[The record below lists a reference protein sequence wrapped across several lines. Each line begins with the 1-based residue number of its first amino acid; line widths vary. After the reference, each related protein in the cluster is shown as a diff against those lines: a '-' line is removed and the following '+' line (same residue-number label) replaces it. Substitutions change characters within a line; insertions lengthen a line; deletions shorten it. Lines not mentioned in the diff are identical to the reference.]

1 MSARRL
7 VSHALLAL
15 AIAGCSGADTDESG
29 AAPAM
34 AFASWGGAY
43 QAAVERAWLEP
54 FSQETG
60 IEVLRDTEP
69 EVARIRAMVET
80 GNVEW
85 DVVTGGGEALMR
97 GAELG
102 LFVEI
107 TDDMV
112 DQSAVLAEVRNPY
125 GVPSEI
131 FSTVIG
137 FSRAAFP
144 GGGPA
149 TFADFWD
156 VERFPGRRALP
167 DRPATVLEAALLAD
181 GVAKDDVYEVLG
193 SDEGFARALDKL
205 RALKPH
211 VAFWWSSGAQPVQAL
226 GSGEV
231 VMALGWNGRFQSG
244 IDDGL
249 DIAMSWEESVAQ
261 AGYFMIPTG
270 AANLDE
276 ATRFL
281 AYIVRPDVQARLS
294 EWIAY
299 GPITPASMQY
309 IDAARAARLPSTPE
323 RLEHALFMD
332 IAWWA
337 ERATE
342 ASEAY
347 LAMLQE

>member
-1 MSARRL
+1 MTARL
-7 VSHALLAL
+7 FIIVTSFIVAA
-15 AIAGCSGADTDESG
+15 CSGGGPDATNS
-29 AAPAM
+29 M
-34 AFASWGGAY
+34 VFASWGGAY
-43 QAAVERAWLEP
+43 QAAVEQAWVEP
-54 FSQETG
+54 FSEETG
-60 IEVLRDTEP
+60 IEIYRDTEP

-85 DVVTGGGEALMR
+85 DVVTGGGETLMR
-97 GAELG
+97 GADLG

-112 DQSAVLAEVRNPY
+112 DQAEVLPEVRNAY
-125 GVPSEI
+125 GIPSEI

-137 FSRAAFP
+137 YSRDAFP
-144 GGGPA
+144 EGGPR

-181 GVAKDDVYEVLG
+181 GVAKEDVYAVL
-193 SDEGFARALDKL
+193 STEAGFTRALDKVKT
-205 RALKPH
+205 LKPH
-211 VAFWWSSGAQPVQAL
+211 VAFWWTSGAQPVQAL

-249 DIAMSWEESVAQ
+249 DIEISWDQSVAQ

-270 AANLDE
+270 AANLE
-276 ATRFL
+276 QAVRFL
-281 AYIVRPDVQARLS
+281 NYIVRPDVQARLS
-294 EWIAY
+294 ESIAY

-309 IDAARAARLPSTPE
+309 IDDARAARLPSTPA
-323 RLEHALFMD
+323 RLENAVFMD
-332 IAWWA
+332 IEWWA

-342 ASEAY
+342 TSEAY
-347 LAMLQE
+347 TAMLQE

>member
-1 MSARRL
+1 MVRQFRLLLL
-7 VSHALLAL
+7 VSL
-15 AIAGCSGADTDESG
+15 AGCSGGGSNESG
-29 AAPAM
+29 AM
-34 AFASWGGAY
+34 VFASWGGAY
-43 QAAVERAWLEP
+43 QEAVERAWVEP
-54 FSQETG
+54 FSSATG
-60 IEVLRDTEP
+60 VEVIRDTGP

-85 DVVTGGGEALMR
+85 DVVTGGGETLMR
-97 GAELG
+97 GADLG

-107 TDDMV
+107 TDAMV
-112 DQSAVLAEVRNPY
+112 DQGEVLDEVRNPY

-137 FSRAAFP
+137 FSPSAFP
-144 GGGPA
+144 DGGPQ

-156 VERFPGRRALP
+156 TERFPGRRALP

-181 GVAKDDVYEVLG
+181 GVAKAGVYAVL
-193 SDEGFARALDKL
+193 STADGFERALDKV
-205 RALKPH
+205 RALKEH

-249 DIAMSWEESVAQ
+249 DIEIAWGESVAQ
-261 AGYFMIPTG
+261 AGYFMIPVG
-270 AANLDE
+270 ASNIEDAL
-276 ATRFL
+276 RFL
-281 AYIVRPDVQARLS
+281 NYIVQPDVQARLS

-299 GPITPASMQY
+299 GPITPASMPY
-309 IDAARAARLPSTPE
+309 IDEARASRLPSTPE
-323 RLEHALFMD
+323 RIEGAVFMD
-332 IAWWA
+332 IVWWA

-347 LAMLQE
+347 AAMLQE

>member
-1 MSARRL
+1 M
-7 VSHALLAL
+7 V
-15 AIAGCSGADTDESG
+15 
-29 AAPAM
+29 
-34 AFASWGGAY
+34 FASWGGAY
-43 QAAVERAWLEP
+43 QEAVEEAWVEP
-54 FSQETG
+54 FSSATG
-60 IEVLRDTEP
+60 IEVIRDTEP

-85 DVVTGGGEALMR
+85 DVVTGGGETLMR
-97 GAELG
+97 GADLG

-107 TDDMV
+107 TDGMV
-112 DQSAVLAEVRNPY
+112 DQGEVLDEVRNPY

-137 FSRAAFP
+137 FSRSAFP
-144 GGGPA
+144 DGGPQ

-156 VERFPGRRALP
+156 TERFPGRRALP

-181 GVAKDDVYEVLG
+181 GVAKADVYAVL
-193 SDEGFARALDKL
+193 STTDGFERALDKV
-205 RALKPH
+205 RALKEH

-231 VMALGWNGRFQSG
+231 AMALGWNGRFQSG

-249 DIAMSWEESVAQ
+249 DIEIAWRESVAQ
-261 AGYFMIPTG
+261 AGYFMIPVG
-270 AANLDE
+270 ASNVEDAV
-276 ATRFL
+276 RFL
-281 AYIVRPDVQARLS
+281 NYIVQPDVQARLS

-299 GPITPASMQY
+299 GPITPASMSY
-309 IDAARAARLPSTPE
+309 IEEERASRLPSTPE
-323 RLEHALFMD
+323 RIEGAVFMD

-347 LAMLQE
+347 TAMLQE

>member
-1 MSARRL
+1 MNR
-7 VSHALLAL
+7 HIGLLAL
-15 AIAGCSGADTDESG
+15 FAIAGCSGDRTENANT
-29 AAPAM
+29 M
-34 AFASWGGAY
+34 VFASWGGAY
-43 QAAVERAWLEP
+43 QNAVERAWIEP
-54 FSQETG
+54 FVAETG
-60 IEVLRDTEP
+60 IEVMRDTEP

-80 GNVEW
+80 GSVEW
-85 DVVTGGGEALMR
+85 DVVTGGGETLMR
-97 GAELG
+97 GADLG

-107 TDDMV
+107 TPDMV
-112 DQSAVLAEVRNPY
+112 DQSKVLQEVRNPY

-137 FSRAAFP
+137 FSQHTFP
-144 GGGPA
+144 DGGPR

-156 VERFPGRRALP
+156 VEQFPGRRALP

-181 GVAKDDVYEVLG
+181 GVAKEEVYAVLSTRDG
-193 SDEGFARALDKL
+193 LERALGKV
-205 RALKPH
+205 RTLKEH

-249 DIAMSWEESVAQ
+249 DIAMAWDESVAQ

-270 AANLDE
+270 AKNQDA
-276 ATRFL
+276 AVRFL
-281 AYIVRPDVQARLS
+281 NYVVRPDVQARLS

-299 GPITPASMQY
+299 GPITPASIPY
-309 IDAARAARLPSTPE
+309 IEEERASRLPSTPE
-323 RLEHALFMD
+323 RVASALFMD
-332 IAWWA
+332 VAWWA

-342 ASEAY
+342 VSEAY
-347 LAMLQE
+347 TAMLQE

>member
-1 MSARRL
+1 
-7 VSHALLAL
+7 V
-15 AIAGCSGADTDESG
+15 
-29 AAPAM
+29 
-34 AFASWGGAY
+34 
-43 QAAVERAWLEP
+43 EP
-54 FSQETG
+54 FSAETG
-60 IEVLRDTEP
+60 IEVYRDTEP

-85 DVVTGGGEALMR
+85 DVVTGGGETLMR
-97 GAELG
+97 GADLG

-112 DQSAVLAEVRNPY
+112 DQGDVLPEVRNAY
-125 GVPSEI
+125 GIPSEI

-137 FSRAAFP
+137 FSREAFP
-144 GGGPA
+144 DGGPK

-181 GVAKDDVYEVLG
+181 GVPRDDIYTVL
-193 SDEGFARALDKL
+193 STEDGFERALGKV
-205 RALKPH
+205 RALKEH
-211 VAFWWSSGAQPVQAL
+211 VAFWWTSGAQPVQAL

-249 DIAMSWEESVAQ
+249 DIEIAWNESVAQ

-270 AANLDE
+270 ASHMAQAIE
-276 ATRFL
+276 FL
-281 AYIVRPDVQARLS
+281 NYIVRPDVQARLS
-294 EWIAY
+294 ERIAY

-309 IDAARAARLPSTPE
+309 IDDARAARLPSTPE
-323 RLEHALFMD
+323 RLENAVFMD
-332 IAWWA
+332 IAWWS
-337 ERATE
+337 ERATQT
-342 ASEAY
+342 SEAY
-347 LAMLQE
+347 TAMLQE

>member
-1 MSARRL
+1 MRTFILSSL
-7 VSHALLAL
+7 L
-15 AIAGCSGADTDESG
+15 AIASCSGGDPG
-29 AAPAM
+29 AENTM
-34 AFASWGGAY
+34 VFASWGGAY
-43 QAAVERAWLEP
+43 QAAVEQAWVEP
-54 FSQETG
+54 FSEETG

-85 DVVTGGGEALMR
+85 DVVTGGGETLMR
-97 GAELG
+97 GADLG

-112 DQSAVLAEVRNPY
+112 DMSEVLPEFRNAY

-131 FSTVIG
+131 FSTVVAY
-137 FSRAAFP
+137 SPAAFP
-144 GGGPA
+144 DGGPKS
-149 TFADFWD
+149 FADFWD

-181 GVAKDDVYEVLG
+181 GVPKEDIYTVLG
-193 SDEGFARALDKL
+193 TDDGFERALGKV
-205 RALKPH
+205 RALKEH
-211 VAFWWSSGAQPVQAL
+211 VAFWWTSGAQPVQAL

-249 DIAMSWEESVAQ
+249 DIEIAWDESVAQ

-270 AANLDE
+270 ASNREQALQ
-276 ATRFL
+276 FL
-281 AYIVRPDVQARLS
+281 NYIVRPDVQARLS

-299 GPITPASMQY
+299 GPITPASMPY
-309 IDAARAARLPSTPE
+309 MDEARAARLPSTPE
-323 RLEHALFMD
+323 RLENAVFMD

-342 ASEAY
+342 TSDAY
-347 LAMLQE
+347 TAMLQE

>member
-1 MSARRL
+1 MSARCFF
-7 VSHALLAL
+7 VASLLAM
-15 AIAGCSGADTDESG
+15 AGCSGGGTDGTGS
-29 AAPAM
+29 AQSM
-34 AFASWGGAY
+34 VFASWGGAY
-43 QAAVERAWLEP
+43 QEAVEQAWVEP
-54 FSQETG
+54 FSAETG
-60 IEVLRDTEP
+60 IDVFRDTEP
-69 EVARIRAMVET
+69 EVARIRAMVDT

-85 DVVTGGGEALMR
+85 DVVTGGGETLMR
-97 GAELG
+97 GADLG

-112 DQSAVLAEVRNPY
+112 DQGSVLPEVRNAY

-137 FSRAAFP
+137 FSRSAFP
-144 GGGPA
+144 DGGPK

-181 GVAKDDVYEVLG
+181 GVPKEEIYAVLG
-193 SDEGFARALDKL
+193 TDAGFERALNKV
-205 RALKPH
+205 RAIREH

-249 DIAMSWEESVAQ
+249 DIEISWDESVAQ
-261 AGYFMIPTG
+261 AGYFMIPAG
-270 AANLDE
+270 APNLE
-276 ATRFL
+276 HAVSFL
-281 AYIVRPDVQARLS
+281 NYIVRPEVQARLS
-294 EWIAY
+294 EHIAY
-299 GPITPASMQY
+299 GPITPDSMDY
-309 IDAARAARLPSTPE
+309 IDAPRAARLPSTPA
-323 RLEHALFMD
+323 RLEHAVFMD
-332 IAWWA
+332 IAWWS

-342 ASEAY
+342 TSEAY
-347 LAMLQE
+347 TAMLQE